1 MKKLTSLAL
10 AIIMMFSLA
19 ACGGKED
26 DNKTVSAA
34 LVAQFTEIVK
44 ENGSMTAEEI
54 AGKLAQNKAVEPISP
69 MAMPIE
75 PGFLMGFDNVE
86 VTEFKSGAMFAPMI
100 GTIPFV
106 GYIFVLNDGVDV
118 EEFKT
123 TLKDNADLR
132 WNICTQAD
140 EMIVAHEGSIVF
152 FLMSPKSFE
161 QPETDNTETGE
172 IQIPVA

>member
-54 AGKLAQNKAVEPISP
+54 AGKLAQNKAVEAISP

-100 GTIPFV
+100 GTIPFI
-106 GYIFVLNDGVDV
+106 GYVFEL
-118 EEFKT
+118 EEGADAEAFGKT
-123 TLKDNADLR
+123 LEGAANLR
-132 WNICTQAD
+132 WNICSAAD
-140 EMIVAHEGSIVF
+140 EMAWEAEGNKVVF
-152 FLMSPKSFE
+152 VLAPMSFE
-161 QPETDNTETGE
+161 QE
-172 IQIPVA
+172 

>member
-26 DNKTVSAA
+26 DNKTVSAS
-34 LVAQFTEIVK
+34 LVAEFTEIVK
-44 ENGSMTAEEI
+44 ENGNLTTEEI
-54 AGKLAQNKAVEPISP
+54 AGKLAQNKAVEAISP

-100 GTIPFV
+100 GTIPFI
-106 GYIFVLNDGVDV
+106 GYVFEL
-118 EEFKT
+118 EEG
-123 TLKDNADLR
+123 ADAEAFGKALESAANLR
-132 WNICTQAD
+132 WNICSEAD
-140 EMIVAHEGSIVF
+140 EMAWEAEGNKVVF
-152 FLMSPKSFE
+152 VMAPLSFE
-161 QPETDNTETGE
+161 QE
-172 IQIPVA
+172 